1 MMRTL
6 IAMLAIAVI
15 GVFAFARLTHGFT
28 VLTSETARRQAVA
41 AAPIAVPDL
50 WGIDQTGKRRA
61 LLGKLDNR
69 TVIVDFIFTR
79 CTSVCSAL
87 GASYQQLQA
96 DIQEGHLENEVRLV
110 TVSFDPE
117 HDTPAVIADYGRR
130 LSANPETWII
140 LTPVDAEALRQ
151 SLEAFGVVRVPAP
164 DGQFIH
170 NAAFHVIDR
179 HGRLARIV
187 DIGQPHKALAAAQQL
202 FNVS

>member
-1 MMRTL
+1 MTRTMV
-6 IAMLAIAVI
+6 AMLAIAVI
-15 GVFAFARLTHGFT
+15 AVFAFARLTHGFT

-61 LLGKLDNR
+61 LFAKMDGR

-79 CTSVCSAL
+79 CTGVCSAL
-87 GASYQQLQA
+87 GTRYQQLQA
-96 DIQEGHLENEVRLV
+96 EIENEHLENEVRLV

-117 HDTPAVIADYGRR
+117 RDTPAVIADYGRR
-130 LSANPETWII
+130 LSANPETWTL
-140 LTPVDAEALRQ
+140 LTPIDSEALRRA
-151 SLEAFGVVRVPAP
+151 LKAFGVVRVPAR

-170 NAAFHVIDR
+170 NAAFNVIDR
-179 HGRLARIV
+179 RGRLARIV
-187 DIGQPHKALAAAQQL
+187 DIGQPRKALAVAQLL